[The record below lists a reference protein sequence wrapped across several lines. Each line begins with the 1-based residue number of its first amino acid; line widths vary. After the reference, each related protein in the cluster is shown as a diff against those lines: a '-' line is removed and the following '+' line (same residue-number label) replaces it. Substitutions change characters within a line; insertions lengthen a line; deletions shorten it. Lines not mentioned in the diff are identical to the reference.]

1 MERLDRQIVHCLLRD
16 GRLAFRRI
24 AEVLDVSEQTVAR
37 RYRGMHADG
46 AIRVHVA
53 ANEQALGLRRWFV
66 RIQCRPDAA
75 WTLAE
80 TLAARADVSWVSVT
94 SGGSEVICVSFSDP
108 ARVDRSVLH
117 RLPRTSQVLNFTAFT
132 VLHMYVGSAT
142 KWLAFDDPLTSEQAS
157 LVTTRPAK
165 ASRTEIRPDDERL
178 LAELAADG
186 RATVTALSRAT
197 GLPQSR
203 VATRVDEL
211 LTGGAAHVAVDL
223 APAKFGFDAIAYL
236 WLTVLP
242 SAIDETGRAVS
253 LMPET
258 TFTATVSGTANLLA
272 TVTCRDLEALYTLV
286 TSKIGALPA
295 IRQVEVVPVLHRLK
309 QGGTLVRHDRLVT
322 PLSPAVAHAGSVTSV
337 RRGWW

>member
-16 GRLAFRRI
+16 GRVAFRRI

-37 RYRGMHADG
+37 RYRAMHSDG

-53 ANEQALGLRRWFV
+53 PNEHALGLRRWFV

-75 WTLAE
+75 WALAE
-80 TLAARADVSWVSVT
+80 TLAARSDVSWVSVT

-117 RLPRTSQVLNFTAFT
+117 RLPRTSQVLSFTAFT

-142 KWLAFDDPLTSEQAS
+142 KWLAFDDPLTPAQATA
-157 LVTTRPAK
+157 LLAGRAATAPPKTPRPG
-165 ASRTEIRPDDERL
+165 TELREEDEPL

-197 GLPQSR
+197 GMPQSR
-203 VATRVDEL
+203 VAARVDEL
-211 LTGGAAHVAVDL
+211 LTTGAAHVAVDL
-223 APAKFGFDAIAYL
+223 APVQFGFDATAYL
-236 WLTVLP
+236 WLTVVP
-242 SAIDETGRAVS
+242 GAIDETGKALS

-258 TFTATVSGTANLLA
+258 TFTAAVSGTANLLV
-272 TVTCRDLEALYTLV
+272 TVTCRDLEALYLFV

-295 IRQVEVVPVLHRLK
+295 IRQIEVVPVLHRFK
-309 QGGTLVRHDRLVT
+309 QGGTLVRNERL
-322 PLSPAVAHAGSVTSV
+322 ARA
-337 RRGWW
+337 